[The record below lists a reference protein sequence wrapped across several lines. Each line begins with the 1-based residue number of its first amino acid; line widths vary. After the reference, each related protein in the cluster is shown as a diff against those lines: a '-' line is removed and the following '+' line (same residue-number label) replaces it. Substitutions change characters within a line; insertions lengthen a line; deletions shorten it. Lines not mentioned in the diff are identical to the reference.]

1 MRSNSKWNY
10 SRRHS
15 PEGLKN
21 LEGRAKEWERLGAPV
36 QLLTAKETE
45 DKTGTNKFYGGL
57 LDNRAGTI
65 NPMGYVRGLARIALA
80 AGARLSTGI
89 KVEKISRSNDLWNV
103 HCGEQIL
110 RAKNV
115 ILATN
120 AYTDNLWP
128 GLKQTFTKINYFNIA
143 TNPID
148 EKAHP
153 ILSEGHGLWDTG
165 KIMFSLR
172 KDLHGRLIIGSMGS
186 IIKGM
191 ANLSERWAIRNLRRL
206 YPDLTDITIESAWH
220 GNIAMTPNHLFRI
233 HRLAENLYT
242 PIGYNGRGI
251 TTGTMFGKT
260 LAEFHGEM
268 RLATSTYYLYS
279 SCCRQLF

>member
-1 MRSNSKWNY
+1 M
-10 SRRHS
+10 HI
-15 PEGLKN
+15 
-21 LEGRAKEWERLGAPV
+21 
-36 QLLTAKETE
+36 QIT
-45 DKTGTNKFYGGL
+45 F
-57 LDNRAGTI
+57 
-65 NPMGYVRGLARIALA
+65 GLA
-80 AGARLSTGI
+80 LS
-89 KVEKISRSNDLWNV
+89 KRS
-103 HCGEQIL
+103 Q
-110 RAKNV
+110 
-115 ILATN
+115 
-120 AYTDNLWP
+120 
-128 GLKQTFTKINYFNIA
+128 KINYFNIA

-233 HRLAENLYT
+233 HRLAENLT
-242 PIGYNGRGI
+242 HQSVIMGVELPREQC
-251 TTGTMFGKT
+251 
-260 LAEFHGEM
+260 LE
-268 RLATSTYYLYS
+268 R
-279 SCCRQLF
+279 R